1 MHVHDVFGT
10 CDSYLDARGV
20 LTDKVLDEDG
30 VDAGVVALCCGDGQ
44 LRRCFCVVHT
54 HVLGYRMAVF

>member
-44 LRRCFCVVHT
+44 L
-54 HVLGYRMAVF
+54 